1 MQVRQRNKETKN
13 MRSEFQAQ
21 KEAEDRERAKRNALN
36 RDQQKQAVR
45 FNKETHVNRNLTEA
59 ERLKQERQQH

>member
-21 KEAEDRERAKRNALN
+21 KEAEDRERAGRNALN

>member
-1 MQVRQRNKETKN
+1 MQVRQRNKEAKN
-13 MRSEFQAQ
+13 MRSEFLAQ
-21 KEAEDRERAKRNALN
+21 REAEDRERAERNALN

>member
-21 KEAEDRERAKRNALN
+21 KEAEDRERAERNALN